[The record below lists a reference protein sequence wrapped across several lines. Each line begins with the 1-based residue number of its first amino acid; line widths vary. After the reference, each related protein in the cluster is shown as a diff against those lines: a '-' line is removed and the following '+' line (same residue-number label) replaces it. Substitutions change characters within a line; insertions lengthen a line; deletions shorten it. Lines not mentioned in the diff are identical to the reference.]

1 MSKDDD
7 DETGAYVAVPGFS
20 IPFERV
26 LDAKERPVNA
36 DGSRTGSMFLT
47 IDGCTFTGEGE
58 NAGIKGDATSTCG
71 APNVVVTVRGP
82 GKRESVYIVSAK
94 DMIKVAIEA
103 HKARKDW
110 PNTQMK

>member
-1 MSKDDD
+1 MADD
-7 DETGAYVAVPGFS
+7 DEDDLGSSVPVPGFS

-26 LDAKERPVNA
+26 LDAEERPVNP

-47 IDGCTFTGEGE
+47 IDGCTFTDDDVE
-58 NAGIKGDATSTCG
+58 GDAASTCG

-82 GKRESVYIVSAK
+82 DKRKSQYMVSAK
-94 DMIKVAIEA
+94 AIIRAAIEA

-110 PNTQMK
+110 SE

>member
-7 DETGAYVAVPGFS
+7 DDERSSYVPVPGFS

-26 LDAKERPVNA
+26 LDAEERPVNP

-47 IDGCTFTGEGE
+47 IEGCTFMHD
-58 NAGIKGDATSTCG
+58 GITGDAASTCG

-82 GKRESVYIVSAK
+82 GKRESRYLISAE
-94 DMIKVAIEA
+94 DMIKTAVLA

-110 PNTQMK
+110 PKSRAK